1 MPFSFIREQ
10 VISQPRDVVEA
21 NLSRYQPLNYNRFRW
36 WRSHTDNITPL
47 GKRANLR
54 DRITNGDFNESTYFW
69 QAQLALHN
77 AKEKVDLNKHN
88 HSDQLEILSVDLAR
102 YKRLMEDYEKEE
114 NARLEA
120 LYDAFTSHFQITRK
134 ELENEL
140 CEWNMDLLSY
150 YNYCNET
157 KKTTPYA
164 NRKSRRG
171 RPRKNSVG

>member
-1 MPFSFIREQ
+1 MPFSFIREE
-10 VISQPRDVVEA
+10 VLRHDRDVVDA
-21 NLSRYQPLNYNRFRW
+21 NLSRYQPLNYNRFMW
-36 WRSHTDNITPL
+36 WRSHTDGIKPL
-47 GKRANLR
+47 GKRATLKA
-54 DRITNGDFNESTYFW
+54 RIENGDFNESSYFM

-77 AKEKVDLNKHN
+77 AKDKVDLNRHN

-120 LYDAFTSHFQITRK
+120 LFDAFTSHFQMTRE

-157 KKTTPYA
+157 KRTTPYA
-164 NRKSRRG
+164 NRK
-171 RPRKNSVG
+171 

>member
-10 VISQPRDVVEA
+10 VLRHDRDVVET

-47 GKRANLR
+47 GKRALLK
-54 DRITNGDFNESTYFW
+54 DRIANGDFNESSYFW

-77 AKEKVDLNKHN
+77 AKDKVDLNKHN
-88 HSDQLEILSVDLAR
+88 HQDQLEILAVDLAR

-114 NARLEA
+114 NERLEA
-120 LYDAFTSHFQITRK
+120 LYEAFTTNFQMTR
-134 ELENEL
+134 EEFTNEI
-140 CEWNMDLLSY
+140 CEWPMDLLAY

-157 KKTTPYA
+157 KRTTPAA

-171 RPRKNSVG
+171 RPKKVK

>member
-1 MPFSFIREQ
+1 MPFSFIREE
-10 VISQPRDVVEA
+10 VLRHDRDVVDA
-21 NLSRYQPLNYNRFRW
+21 NLSRYQPLNYNRFMW
-36 WRSHTDNITPL
+36 WRSHTDGIKPL
-47 GKRANLR
+47 GKRATLKA
-54 DRITNGDFNESTYFW
+54 RIENGDFNESSYFM

-77 AKEKVDLNKHN
+77 AKDKVDLNRHN
-88 HSDQLEILSVDLAR
+88 HSDQLEILAVDLAR

-120 LYDAFTSHFQITRK
+120 LFDAFTSHFQMTRE

-150 YNYCNET
+150 YNYCNEF
-157 KKTTPYA
+157 KRTTPYA

-171 RPRKNSVG
+171 RPKKVKV